1 MDAQRPRT
9 VARLT
14 GQQIYFCGREVPHL
28 KKRFVCHGESAAQPY
43 VLPYRFRTA
52 QRTRSLPARVS
63 SARRPRGRSHAAP
76 SMGGA
81 CGKPAPA
88 AEASPPESDEDVEP
102 VLLPQRVE
110 RRVSEPQAPPVVPS
124 AAPRDA
130 GGAAAALPPPS
141 WPNDAAPDAFADTRV
156 GSATDVAR
164 SAPRG
169 AAARLRWQ
177 RGELL
182 GTGAFGRVYLGLN
195 EETGELLAVKEVLLS
210 GGTMAKAAEQLRA
223 LEAEVVLL
231 RTLSHPNIVRYI
243 GTERTPEV
251 RSRRNARRPA
261 RQLCWLRGSE
271 SHAPSRQ
278 PSRRS

>member
-1 MDAQRPRT
+1 
-9 VARLT
+9 
-14 GQQIYFCGREVPHL
+14 
-28 KKRFVCHGESAAQPY
+28 
-43 VLPYRFRTA
+43 
-52 QRTRSLPARVS
+52 
-63 SARRPRGRSHAAP
+63 
-76 SMGGA
+76 
-81 CGKPAPA
+81 
-88 AEASPPESDEDVEP
+88 

-251 RSRRNARRPA
+251 RSRRSALRFARCVYGHRERA
-261 RQLCWLRGSE
+261 

-278 PSRRS
+278 PLRLS

>member
-1 MDAQRPRT
+1 MGG
-9 VARLT
+9 V
-14 GQQIYFCGREVPHL
+14 CGKAVP
-28 KKRFVCHGESAAQPY
+28 
-43 VLPYRFRTA
+43 
-52 QRTRSLPARVS
+52 
-63 SARRPRGRSHAAP
+63 AAP
-76 SMGGA
+76 
-81 CGKPAPA
+81 
-88 AEASPPESDEDVEP
+88 EASPPESDEDVEP

-110 RRVSEPQAPPVVPS
+110 RRISEPQAPPAPPS
-124 AAPRDA
+124 SALRDA
-130 GGAAAALPPPS
+130 STAAAALPPPA
-141 WPNDAAPDAFADTRV
+141 WPSDAAPDAFADAQSGV
-156 GSATDVAR
+156 ATDVAR

-251 RSRRNARRPA
+251 RTRRSARRLA
-261 RQLCWLRGSE
+261 RCMCGVLGRAP
-271 SHAPSRQ
+271 HAQSRQ
-278 PSRRS
+278 PRRPS

>member
-1 MDAQRPRT
+1 M
-9 VARLT
+9 
-14 GQQIYFCGREVPHL
+14 
-28 KKRFVCHGESAAQPY
+28 
-43 VLPYRFRTA
+43 
-52 QRTRSLPARVS
+52 
-63 SARRPRGRSHAAP
+63 
-76 SMGGA
+76 
-81 CGKPAPA
+81 
-88 AEASPPESDEDVEP
+88 
-102 VLLPQRVE
+102 LLPQRVE
-110 RRVSEPQAPPVVPS
+110 RRVSEPQAPPVTPS

-130 GGAAAALPPPS
+130 AAAAAPLPPPA
-141 WPNDAAPDAFADTRV
+141 WPNDAAPDVFADTRA
-156 GSATDVAR
+156 GAATDVAR
-164 SAPRG
+164 STPHG

-251 RSRRNARRPA
+251 RCRRNARRRA
-261 RQLCWLRGSE
+261 RCRYRLWGRA

-278 PSRRS
+278 PMRRS